1 MKGVQQF
8 TIELNGPHGQPH
20 WLSAHVDNH
29 WTVNYEI
36 HVYDTN
42 FLEAI
47 LKIKNVSRLHSRYYS
62 EVYEAY
68 FRFSVGCELAEH
80 YVPADVV
87 YLNHLFIINNL
98 EFN

>member
-1 MKGVQQF
+1 MK
-8 TIELNGPHGQPH
+8 N
-20 WLSAHVDNH
+20 
-29 WTVNYEI
+29 EI
-36 HVYDTN
+36 HVYDKN

-62 EVYEAY
+62 EVFEVY
-68 FRFSVGCELAEH
+68 FRFSVGCELGEH
-80 YVPADVV
+80 YVPADVA